1 MKQTITLILIFLVI
15 NKGVGQTKTNATLD
29 SLISETISEYNIPSM
44 VVAVIKP
51 DSIYYGIQ
59 GSARI
64 DTTIKV
70 QLTDKYH
77 IGSCTKAFTSFL
89 AFKAIEANKISLDT
103 KFLDLYPEL
112 NKVRN
117 EYKDITLGNLLSHN
131 AHLRPF
137 TGGKEW
143 DKFSKFNGTPIE
155 KRYDFA
161 KYVLKQ
167 KPVDSVAYSNAG
179 YILAA
184 MMIEKVNGLPF
195 ETVLKNTMDS
205 LGIETYYG
213 FPNEEDVNFPWGHA
227 NDKDENLAALPP
239 NHYWKLADFILPAGD
254 LSINILDYSKFIQ
267 VHLNGFLGND
277 SILTQKSFEK
287 LFYDIESY
295 SYGWANKINEE
306 ESFVSH
312 DGSASTFYCE
322 TRIYTTKEFAQ
333 IVIMNSA
340 NSKQRE
346 GLYKLRNKLIKTR
359 KILR

>member
-1 MKQTITLILIFLVI
+1 MKQTIILLLITFVV
-15 NKGVGQTKTNATLD
+15 NKAIGQTKTNATLD
-29 SLISETISEYNIPSM
+29 SLISETIAEYNIPSM
-44 VVAVIKP
+44 VVAVIES
-51 DSIYYGIQ
+51 DSIFYGIQ

-64 DTTIKV
+64 DTIIKV

-89 AFKAIEANKISLDT
+89 AFQAIEANKISLDT

-112 NKVRN
+112 NKVRS
-117 EYKDITLGNLLSHN
+117 EYKDITLANLLSHN
-131 AHLRPF
+131 AHIRPF

-143 DKFSKFNGTPIE
+143 DQFSKFKGTPIE

-167 KPVDSVAYSNAG
+167 KPVDSLTYSNAG

-184 MMIEKVNGLPF
+184 MMIEKVNELPF
-195 ETVLKNTMDS
+195 ESVLKNSMDN
-205 LGIETYYG
+205 LRIQTYYG
-213 FPNEEDVNFPWGHA
+213 FPNEEDTNSPWGHS

-267 VHLNGFLGND
+267 MHLNGFLGND
-277 SILTQKSFEK
+277 STLTQESFEK
-287 LFYDIESY
+287 LFYDIEPY
-295 SYGWANKINEE
+295 SYGWANMINEE
-306 ESFVSH
+306 ERFVSH
-312 DGSASTFYCE
+312 DGSASTFYCQ
-322 TRIYTTKEFAQ
+322 TRIYSTREFAI

-340 NSKQRE
+340 NSKQRK
-346 GLYKLRNKLIKTR
+346 GLYKLRNKLIKIR
-359 KILR
+359 KTLR